1 MPRPV
6 STRKP
11 QLNPLAC
18 HLDIQCLVDEARMP
32 DRKFIEFVK
41 GGAEKK
47 SSDTILQK
55 L

>member
-18 HLDIQCLVDEARMP
+18 RLDINDWWMKPGCLTDNKMSVRHPGNSLNLWREI
-32 DRKFIEFVK
+32 K
-41 GGAEKK
+41 
-47 SSDTILQK
+47 
-55 L
+55 